1 MLTAVLPFITVY
13 PNRDSRVRLIRLL
26 SFPGLLSL
34 LIACTSM
41 PPPAVENSS
50 WVVHRDQLQQLDSW
64 LLRGRVNVRYDEE
77 SHTPRIQWQQ
87 QQQDY
92 NIRLWGTFNA
102 GNTTI
107 DGSPGFVTMETD
119 GNVLTASSPED
130 LILEQLG
137 YELPVSY
144 LEYWIKG
151 LPAPASSAEL
161 SFNAL
166 NQLSRMYQDGW
177 TISYTDL
184 RQYGAITL
192 PRRVEV
198 TRPRNDI
205 RLRFV
210 GLVWT
215 IDEDANGTPN
225 EARN

>member
-1 MLTAVLPFITVY
+1 MLTAVLPFITAF
-13 PNRDSRVRLIRLL
+13 PQRDSRVRLIRLL
-26 SFPGLLSL
+26 CFPGLLSL

-64 LLRGRVNVRYDEE
+64 QLRGRVNVRYDEE

-151 LPAPASSAEL
+151 LPAPTSSAEL

-215 IDEDANGTPN
+215 IDEDANAALN